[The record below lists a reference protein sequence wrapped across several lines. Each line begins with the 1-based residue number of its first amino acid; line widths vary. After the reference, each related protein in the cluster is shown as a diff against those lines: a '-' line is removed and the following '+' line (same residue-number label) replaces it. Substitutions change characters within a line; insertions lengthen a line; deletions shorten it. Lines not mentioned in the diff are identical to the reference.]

1 MTQLTNPRSRH
12 KRDKKK
18 LSFGPLLDRLK
29 ARGRLLIATLKL
41 AKQISRERRT
51 LSCLNEHQLR
61 DIGLTREQINT
72 ELGRGIFD
80 ISEQRY
86 NYIGLLQG
94 GLSDSRRKRITRL
107 PKD

>member
-1 MTQLTNPRSRH
+1 MTQLTNPQSHH
-12 KRDKKK
+12 KQDQNK
-18 LSFGPLLDRLK
+18 LSSRPLLTRLK
-29 ARGRLLIATLKL
+29 ARGRFLISKLKL
-41 AKQISRERRT
+41 ARQISRERRT

-94 GLSDSRRKRITRL
+94 GLSDARRKRITRL